1 MTEIPTASL
10 LAQEPER
17 DDPRPPVVEPK
28 RPGKIA
34 CLDGLRG
41 IAALVVVFAHFRE
54 LVFPLSLFAQ
64 HVPFGF
70 VIERSPLMLLTA
82 SSLAVRIF
90 FVHSGFVLS
99 WKYLNEPDQR
109 ILFSMALRRAFR
121 LGIPIAVAILFAFTL
136 MRLDLMRSF
145 EMGSVTFEDAPLV
158 KQYEFVPSLRSAL
171 SDSLGGW
178 FFAGLGT
185 RPPGS
190 IRYDGALWTM
200 PIELICSYAV
210 FLILPLIVR
219 LRARDCALVLLA
231 ASVGLMRYYPWL
243 VYFFIGILLV
253 RLHQARL
260 FEPGG
265 ALHNIFRRRWVVLL
279 AFGAATVLGV
289 WPEETARR
297 LRLPAAVNPL
307 ELVPLLSASLF
318 LILLFALPGFRRI
331 LELPAIQFLGRLS
344 FAVYLLHIPI
354 LCSLSSGLFLVLH
367 RAGWPYGFNSL
378 ITLVVTLMVAYGL
391 SYVMWRWVD
400 RFSINF
406 GKATL
411 YRYLYRP
418 GGAFAPRLRDP
429 R

>member
-10 LAQEPER
+10 IAQEPER
-17 DDPRPPVVEPK
+17 DDPRPPGVEPK

-41 IAALVVVFAHFRE
+41 VAALVVVFAHFRE
-54 LVFPLSLFAQ
+54 LVLPGPLFAQ

-70 VIERSPLMLLTA
+70 VVERSPLMLFTA
-82 SSLAVRIF
+82 ASLAVRIF

-109 ILFSMALRRAFR
+109 ILLSMALRRTFR

-136 MRLDLMRSF
+136 MQLDLMRSF
-145 EMGSVTFEDAPLV
+145 EMGGITFKDAPLV

-171 SDSLGGW
+171 LDSLGGW

-185 RPPGS
+185 RTPGS

-200 PIELICSYAV
+200 PIELLCSYAV

-219 LRARDCALVLLA
+219 LRTRECALVLLA
-231 ASVGLMRYYPWL
+231 ASVGLLGYYPWL

-265 ALHNIFRRRWVVLL
+265 ALHKIFRRRWVVLL
-279 AFGAATVLGV
+279 AFGTATVLGV
-289 WPEETARR
+289 WPHETVRR
-297 LRLPAAVNPL
+297 LRLPAAINPL
-307 ELVPLLSASLF
+307 ELVPLVSASLF
-318 LILLFALPGFRRI
+318 LILLFALPRFRQI
-331 LELPAIQFLGRLS
+331 LELPAIQVLGRLS
-344 FAVYLLHIPI
+344 FAVYLVHIPI

-367 RAGWPYGFNSL
+367 RAGWPYGVNSL
-378 ITLVVTLMVAYGL
+378 VTLIVTLIAAYGL
-391 SYVMWRWVD
+391 SYVIWRWVD

-411 YRYLYRP
+411 HRYLYRP
-418 GGAFAPRLRDP
+418 GSAFEPRHRDP